1 MMIWSAGFTLLNRL
15 TLTASGLLLLSGW
28 LALGAAAWFQ
38 FMHLLWLAIPLTYLQ
53 LSFTQLCSQRWQKMN
68 QVIQAFNDG
77 NLQFRTEYNG
87 HDKPLSESTQHLYSF
102 ARDYAVKTQLAEQL
116 CSEMQFSTKELE
128 SLANHTA
135 HAAGEQQNQLL
146 TIASASEEMSQ
157 TVQQIREHLS
167 RTHASAQV
175 SQQNAHKGTVQAE
188 QLHHTLQ
195 ELRAQF
201 TDTSN
206 KISWLNTQ
214 AESIQSFVTTIETV
228 AAQTNLLALNA
239 AIEAARA
246 GEAGRGFAVVAD
258 EVRLLAASTEKAT
271 TDITQLVEGMQQGVG
286 QLIDSMK
293 ISENRLTTG
302 ADDCEEMRQLL
313 QQVEDGSS
321 ESLTLI
327 EEVHRAIDEHA
338 MASGELSEKLT
349 VISSLLEQ
357 HSEQAQSLT
366 ELTHYLE
373 NLAVKANL
381 REANA

>member
-1 MMIWSAGFTLLNRL
+1 MLIWSAGFTILNRL
-15 TLTASGLLLLSGW
+15 TLTFAGLLLVAGW
-28 LALGAAAWFQ
+28 CAVAVAAWFQ
-38 FMHLLWLAIPLTYLQ
+38 LTLLLWLALPLLYLQ
-53 LSFTQLCSQRWQKMN
+53 LSFNQLCSQRWQKLN
-68 QVIQAFNDG
+68 QVINAFNDG
-77 NLQFRTEYNG
+77 NLKFRTDYNG
-87 HDKPLSESTQHLYSF
+87 SDKPLTESTQHLYSF
-102 ARDYAVKTQLAEQL
+102 ARNYSVKTQLAEQL

-157 TVQQIREHLS
+157 TVQQIRDHLS
-167 RTHASAQV
+167 RTHQSAETSQKD
-175 SQQNAHKGTVQAE
+175 SQQGAQKAADLQT
-188 QLHHTLQ
+188 TL
-195 ELRAQF
+195 ENLRYQF

-206 KISWLNTQ
+206 KINWLNTQ

-271 TDITQLVEGMQQGVG
+271 KDITQLVTGMQDGVS
-286 QLIDSMK
+286 QLIDSMTL
-293 ISENRLTTG
+293 SETQLGNG
-302 ADDCEEMRQLL
+302 AEGCEQMHHLL
-313 QQVEDGSS
+313 QQVEEGSNQ
-321 ESLTLI
+321 SLQLI
-327 EEVHRAIDEHA
+327 GEVHNAIDEHA

-357 HSEQAQSLT
+357 HSAQAKSLT

-373 NLAVKANL
+373 NLSVKANIK
-381 REANA
+381 EAQV